1 MTREEGVLGI
11 YDVKEKLLRKSEDVS
26 IRYQHASEEYVGQLW
41 CKEKL
46 WKKGEDDSMG
56 YQHVMRL

>member
-1 MTREEGVLGI
+1 MLGS
-11 YDVKEKLLRKSEDVS
+11 YNVKEKLLGKREDES
-26 IRYQHASEEYVGQLW
+26 MRYQHASKVYVGQLW

-56 YQHVMRL
+56 WIPGT